1 MNSSIL
7 IIDDDPRFVSQ
18 MKFALTKEGY
28 DVRSAETAAS
38 ALVCVREQCFD
49 CAIIDVQLPDV
60 FGIALTEQ
68 MKQISPLTEIIIMT
82 AFGTIED
89 GVKAMKA
96 GAMDY
101 SVKTGDLEH
110 TLLLVQRACEK
121 AALAQRVEQ
130 LVRQLDA
137 PHAFASIIGTSAA
150 LQKAVQ
156 LAQTIAPTDVS
167 VLILGETGT
176 GKELFARAIHDAG
189 LRKHRDFVAINCSAI
204 PADLLESELF
214 GYRKGAFTGAFHDK
228 VGLLA
233 KAGEGT
239 LFLDEIGDMPPAL
252 QTKILRVL
260 ETRECTPLGGTE
272 SFAFQARVIAATNA
286 DIFQKISLGSF
297 RSDLYYRLE
306 GFVLELPPLRERK
319 EDIDILTQYFVT
331 IFSTKYKK
339 HISRIH
345 EHFQKQLREYP
356 WYGNVREFR
365 NVVERAVLLCSNGV
379 LTNDI
384 LALST
389 PQARFMQSAGGN
401 QDALRGVFS
410 KEASVRATPER
421 EIPPREPSSELLF
434 PQGTPPR
441 AQTQQI
447 LSQQIQ
453 AQQAQ
458 VYSGQPNHSEHSAHS
473 ATPLPSSSTTFATEV
488 QAFSATLEQER
499 NALLEA
505 LWQTNGDRSKAAK
518 LLNISIATL
527 YRKLK
532 KYHLEHYGKR
542 FDG

>member
-1 MNSSIL
+1 MNNSVL
-7 IIDDDPRFVSQ
+7 IIDDDPRFVRQ
-18 MKFALTKEGY
+18 MEFALSKEGY
-28 DVRSAETAAS
+28 KVWTAATAS
-38 ALVCVREQCFD
+38 LALELVSENNFD

-68 MKQISPLTEIIIMT
+68 IKQSSPQTEIIIMT

-101 SVKTGDLEH
+101 SVKTSDLEH

-121 AALAQRVEQ
+121 SALSQRIEQ
-130 LVRQLDA
+130 LVQQLGA
-137 PHAFASIIGTSAA
+137 PQAFASIIGTSSV
-150 LQKAVQ
+150 LQKAIQ
-156 LAQTIAPTDVS
+156 LAQTIAPTDVA

-176 GKELFARAIHDAG
+176 GKELFARAIHDAS
-189 LRKHRDFVAINCSAI
+189 LHKHRDFVAINCGAI

-239 LFLDEIGDMPPAL
+239 LFLDEIGDMPSAL
-252 QTKILRVL
+252 QTKMLRVL

-272 SFAFQARVIAATNA
+272 PFIFQARVIAATNA

-306 GFVLELPPLRERK
+306 GFVLELPPLRERR

-339 HISRIH
+339 TIARIH
-345 EHFQKQLREYP
+345 EQFHQWL
-356 WYGNVREFR
+356 YGNVREFR
-365 NVVERAVLLCSNGV
+365 NVLERSVLLSSNGI
-379 LTNDI
+379 LTPDI
-384 LALST
+384 LKAST
-389 PQARFMQSAGGN
+389 PQTRHSQLPVYQTPSPAIPSPAIPSHVPEPTSTFT
-401 QDALRGVFS
+401 F
-410 KEASVRATPER
+410 EA
-421 EIPPREPSSELLF
+421 
-434 PQGTPPR
+434 
-441 AQTQQI
+441 
-447 LSQQIQ
+447 
-453 AQQAQ
+453 
-458 VYSGQPNHSEHSAHS
+458 
-473 ATPLPSSSTTFATEV
+473 EV
-488 QAFSATLEQER
+488 QAFSSDLLKERDRILEVLQ
-499 NALLEA
+499 
-505 LWQTNGDRSKAAK
+505 QTHGERSKAAK
-518 LLNISIATL
+518 LLGMSIATL

-542 FDG
+542 FEA

>member
-1 MNSSIL
+1 MNSSVL
-7 IIDDDPRFVSQ
+7 IIDDDPRFTRQ
-18 MKFALTKEGY
+18 MEFALSKEGY
-28 DVRSAETAAS
+28 KVWTAATAS
-38 ALVCVREQCFD
+38 VAMELVNRMPFN
-49 CAIIDVQLPDV
+49 CAIIDVHLPDV
-60 FGIALTEQ
+60 LGIALTEQ
-68 MKQISPLTEIIIMT
+68 IKQSSPQTEIIIMT

-101 SVKTGDLEH
+101 SVKTSDLEH

-121 AALAQRVEQ
+121 AALAQRIEQ
-130 LVRQLDA
+130 LVQQLGA
-137 PHAFASIIGTSAA
+137 PQAFASIIGISSS

-156 LAQTIAPTDVS
+156 LAKTIAPTDIA

-176 GKELFARAIHDAG
+176 GKELFARAIHDAS
-189 LRKHRDFVAINCSAI
+189 LRKHSDFVAINCSAI

-239 LFLDEIGDMPPAL
+239 LFLDEIGDMPLAL

-272 SFAFQARVIAATNA
+272 PFAFQARVIAATNA

-319 EDIDILTQYFVT
+319 DDIDVLTGYFIT

-339 HISRIH
+339 NISRIH
-345 EHFQKQLREYP
+345 EQFQQWLYDYP
-356 WYGNVREFR
+356 WYGNIREFR
-365 NVVERAVLLCSNGV
+365 NVLERAVLLCPNGV
-379 LTNDI
+379 LTQDI
-384 LALST
+384 LTASM
-389 PQARFMQSAGGN
+389 PQARLAQ
-401 QDALRGVFS
+401 
-410 KEASVRATPER
+410 
-421 EIPPREPSSELLF
+421 PS
-434 PQGTPPR
+434 TPPTLPPQ
-441 AQTQQI
+441 AIQ
-447 LSQQIQ
+447 SQ
-453 AQQAQ
+453 A
-458 VYSGQPNHSEHSAHS
+458 VSPS
-473 ATPLPSSSTTFATEV
+473 PFPSSSSISTFETEI
-488 QAFSATLEQER
+488 QSFSSNLLNER
-499 NALLEA
+499 SRILHVLQ
-505 LWQTNGDRSKAAK
+505 QTNGERSQAAK
-518 LLNISIATL
+518 LLGISIATL

-542 FDG
+542 FEV